1 MKINLGSSWHVH
13 SSIDDLNAVLQ
24 DLYKYLLENNL
35 LDFRNSPDQDVYH
48 IPVIL
53 HITKETSVGG
63 TYIDVPD
70 TKSIKYRDTLEE
82 MQEG

>member
-13 SSIDDLNAVLQ
+13 SSIDDLNAVL
-24 DLYKYLLENNL
+24 
-35 LDFRNSPDQDVYH
+35 QDVYH